1 MDLHSAAHRGNLKK
15 LKKLLDRGA
24 DPNAYSHEAD
34 DDERHTPLMAAITE
48 RQYACVEL
56 LLQRGAQPDDR
67 LPGDRKAAV
76 TPLMIACMLGDD
88 RSAKLL
94 IDAHATLNAA
104 DPESFTALHHAC
116 HAGHAGCVSLLLAH
130 LVDRTRLCSGM
141 TALEMARSRSNHACV
156 RAFDTATV
164 RPAVLLSPGQSV
176 RLVGLVSRSDLNG
189 SLAVVRNFDDARK
202 RYRVVAAEGTDEEEE
217 MAVKPEN
224 IRCEEEDVSDPNQVI
239 CATCKAEEG
248 EVTFQVCGM
257 CVEKRVAQP
266 RKYCSTACQKQDW
279 KANHKVWHTVQGS
292 VVEGISARFAETG
305 IWERARERME
315 EQVADAES
323 PYERNMALGSLAF
336 VANDR
341 KKAASRF
348 KKAIAANPD
357 MPGAYLQLG
366 MTLRSDQS
374 HKEGASACLLAV
386 QRCAPDTADWG
397 MSLLILI
404 SCIADFNGKFIMLHP
419 GMEEVT
425 PKWYYDFDE
434 HIKIAARV
442 CTCMPENDSAWH
454 WQASLHAFLNRQS
467 SVAADCFRRAAEAA
481 NNAAAHPLLGD
492 SSFNIT
498 SNKYLEYAR
507 EAEDGTGEPPMPGMW

>member
-1 MDLHSAAHRGNLKK
+1 
-15 LKKLLDRGA
+15 
-24 DPNAYSHEAD
+24 
-34 DDERHTPLMAAITE
+34 
-48 RQYACVEL
+48 
-56 LLQRGAQPDDR
+56 
-67 LPGDRKAAV
+67 
-76 TPLMIACMLGDD
+76 
-88 RSAKLL
+88 
-94 IDAHATLNAA
+94 
-104 DPESFTALHHAC
+104 
-116 HAGHAGCVSLLLAH
+116 
-130 LVDRTRLCSGM
+130 
-141 TALEMARSRSNHACV
+141 
-156 RAFDTATV
+156 
-164 RPAVLLSPGQSV
+164 
-176 RLVGLVSRSDLNG
+176 
-189 SLAVVRNFDDARK
+189 
-202 RYRVVAAEGTDEEEE
+202 

-404 SCIADFNGKFIMLHP
+404 SCIADFNGKFIMLHS

-442 CTCMPENDSAWH
+442 CTCMPENEEAWH

-481 NNAAAHPLLGD
+481 NNTAAHPLLGG
-492 SSFNIT
+492 SSFTIT